1 MFRPLETSWPGCEA
15 AALSFT
21 DQREDVAV
29 RVLEPCRFHP
39 ATGVVHVALP
49 GRSGQVVVV
58 LEDRPLALE
67 GLHLRFH
74 ISNDPGRG
82 RGLVRPCIP
91 GLVDQQGR
99 VSALEREHAFLP
111 RFDRPQSKGP
121 FVELPGRGH
130 ALHRNRG
137 DRLLVSQHGT
147 SYRRKVTIEWRRRQ
161 ITVRFHRPRRK
172 IAPAATASVENAIA
186 TATKA
191 PRGPMP
197 RPTASAQASG
207 RSQSQKTIRLS
218 RVGVT
223 VSPAPLNDCES
234 TIPYAWNAK
243 PPARI

>member
-1 MFRPLETSWPGCEA
+1 MFRHMETSWHGCEA

-29 RVLEPCRFHP
+29 RVLEPCRFHT

-58 LEDRPLALE
+58 LEDHPLALE
-67 GLHLRFH
+67 GLNLRFH

-111 RFDRPQSKGP
+111 GFDRPQSKGP

-137 DRLLVSQHGT
+137 DRLLVSQHGA
-147 SYRRKVTIEWRRRQ
+147 SYRRTVTIYWRRRH

-172 IAPAATASVENAIA
+172 IAPAATSCSDPRSASRTFDQN
-186 TATKA
+186 
-191 PRGPMP
+191 
-197 RPTASAQASG
+197 
-207 RSQSQKTIRLS
+207 LS
-218 RVGVT
+218 RAGAEAAG
-223 VSPAPLNDCES
+223 PANS
-234 TIPYAWNAK
+234 AGS
-243 PPARI
+243 RIAAF